1 MPNFSYRAYDR
12 NGNAVAG
19 QINAAGE
26 REAVQSL
33 KTSGLFP
40 IEVKRPAAGREGR
53 ASGRVPAGALAA
65 FTRQLATLVAA
76 GTSLTEALSVLA
88 ENTEIPKLRS
98 TVLDIKESIT
108 GGSSLARAL
117 EEKKEVFTP
126 FYRGLVLAA
135 EASGSLESV
144 LPRLAD
150 YLETRARINVEVR
163 AALTYP
169 ALMTLVGASVVF
181 FLFIFVI
188 PKIAR
193 IFSDT
198 GAELP
203 LITVLLLSMADL
215 VAAYW
220 HVMIAGGGAAA
231 WFMARQLKRPRGK
244 ALLDALLLRLPWF
257 GPIAASFH
265 IASLARTLGSLLKGG
280 VQLLK
285 ALEITAEVVDN
296 SVYRNILKAAIKD
309 CSGGAPL
316 SASLKNSGVL
326 PPVVVHMIGV
336 GERSGNLDEMLIR
349 TAEAYDSEF
358 QNGVK
363 KSLALLEP
371 ALILIMGMV
380 VGFIVL
386 AMLLPIFELNQVIR

>member
-1 MPNFSYRAYDR
+1 MPTFRYRAYDR
-12 NGNAVAG
+12 GGNPVAG

-40 IEVKRPAAGREGR
+40 VEVKRPSASARGRV
-53 ASGRVPAGALAA
+53 SGRVSAGALAA

-88 ENTEIPKLRS
+88 ENTEAPKLRS

-108 GGSSLARAL
+108 GGSSLAKAL
-117 EEKKEVFTP
+117 EERKEVFSP
-126 FYRGLVLAA
+126 FYRGMVLAA
-135 EASGSLESV
+135 EASGSLEGV

-150 YLETRARINVEVR
+150 YLETRARINAEVR

-181 FLFIFVI
+181 FLFVFVI

-193 IFSDT
+193 IFTDT

-203 LITVLLLSMADL
+203 LITVLLMRTADL
-215 VAAYW
+215 VGGYW
-220 HVMIAGGGAAA
+220 HVMAAGGGAALWA
-231 WFMARQLKRPRGK
+231 ALRQAKRPRGK
-244 ALLDALLLRLPWF
+244 ALLDKLLLRLPWF
-257 GPIAASFH
+257 GPIVSSFH
-265 IASLARTLGSLLKGG
+265 VASLARTLGSLLKGG

-296 SVYRNILKAAIKD
+296 QVYRGVLFAAVKD

-316 SASLKNSGVL
+316 SASLRSSGAL

-349 TAEAYDSEF
+349 TADAYDAEF
-358 QNGVK
+358 ENGVK

-371 ALILIMGMV
+371 ALILVMGLV

-386 AMLLPIFELNQVIR
+386 AMLLPIFELNQVVH

>member
-1 MPNFSYRAYDR
+1 MPNFAYKAYDKG
-12 NGNAVAG
+12 GNPVSG
-19 QINAAGE
+19 HINAAGE

-40 IEVKRPAAGREGR
+40 TEVKRPSPR
-53 ASGRVPAGALAA
+53 ASGRSSGKVSTGALAA
-65 FTRQLATLVAA
+65 FTRQLSTLIAA

-88 ENTEIPKLRS
+88 ENTEAPKLRS
-98 TVLDIKESIT
+98 TVLDVKESIT
-108 GGSSLARAL
+108 GGSSLAKAL
-117 EEKKEVFTP
+117 DEKKEVFSP

-150 YLETRARINVEVR
+150 YLETRARINAEVR

-169 ALMTLVGASVVF
+169 ALMTFVGASIVF

-193 IFSDT
+193 IFTDT
-198 GAELP
+198 GADLP
-203 LITVLLLSMADL
+203 LITVLLMRTADL
-215 VAAYW
+215 AASYW
-220 HVMIAGGGAAA
+220 HVMIAGGAAAA
-231 WFMARQLKRPRGK
+231 WLAARQARSPRGK
-244 ALLDALLLRLPWF
+244 AILDRMLLGLPWF

-265 IASLARTLGSLLKGG
+265 VATLTRTLGSLLRGG

-296 SVYRNILKAAIKD
+296 QVYRNILAAAVKD
-309 CSGGAPL
+309 CAGGAPL
-316 SASLKNSGVL
+316 SASLRNSGTL

-336 GERSGNLDEMLIR
+336 GERSGTLDEMLIR
-349 TAEAYDSEF
+349 TADTYDAEF
-358 QNGVK
+358 ENGVK
-363 KSLALLEP
+363 KSLSLLEP
-371 ALILIMGMV
+371 ALILVMGIV